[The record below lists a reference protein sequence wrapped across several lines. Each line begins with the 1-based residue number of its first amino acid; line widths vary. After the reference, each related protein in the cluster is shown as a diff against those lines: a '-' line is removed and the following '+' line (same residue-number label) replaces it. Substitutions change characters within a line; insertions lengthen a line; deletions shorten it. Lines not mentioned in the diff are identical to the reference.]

1 MENMIC
7 FECISKHLSA
17 ALSYAKEV
25 MSGHGKGSELD
36 HRPDLLGEI
45 VNAQHHLQQMD
56 AALYAEISAYR
67 KDLQSRDIEITSSDI
82 DFLRSF
88 WLKTERK
95 ETGKPIKENY
105 FYTPS
110 APVDVIYI
118 QPKNPEYFSLSLQ
131 SLRDYLK
138 GYKKVYVLQPEFDCS
153 GIEGIQVINQ
163 SLSEFVSSDTLSAD
177 FVVMPENTAFLR
189 PTEAQ
194 KIAPTYTM
202 QHKSKEF
209 MSTIAKLRKQGVTKS
224 IYCCDFIKP
233 QPVNKEAFRA
243 IQRQS
248 ESGYILT
255 EYFYLSDFV
264 SLANDLQMSV
274 QVNKAICCGTKS
286 GLKQKHFVRW
296 TDTGFEF
303 YKKYLD
309 DVTKSK
315 N

>member
-1 MENMIC
+1 
-7 FECISKHLSA
+7 
-17 ALSYAKEV
+17 
-25 MSGHGKGSELD
+25 
-36 HRPDLLGEI
+36 
-45 VNAQHHLQQMD
+45 
-56 AALYAEISAYR
+56 
-67 KDLQSRDIEITSSDI
+67 
-82 DFLRSF
+82 
-88 WLKTERK
+88 
-95 ETGKPIKENY
+95 
-105 FYTPS
+105 
-110 APVDVIYI
+110 
-118 QPKNPEYFSLSLQ
+118 
-131 SLRDYLK
+131 
-138 GYKKVYVLQPEFDCS
+138 
-153 GIEGIQVINQ
+153 
-163 SLSEFVSSDTLSAD
+163 
-177 FVVMPENTAFLR
+177 MPENTAFLR
-189 PTEAQ
+189 ETEAQ

-243 IQRQS
+243 IQSNS